1 MNLPLIIFL
10 LMFTLTLLL
19 RIPIAFGMI
28 MSSIFYFTFAAGPAK
43 TIGMTANQFLSNM
56 NVSFILLAVPLFIF
70 AANIMNTGA
79 VTELIFRFAN
89 TIVGR
94 WKGGMGHVNV
104 LASLIFSG
112 MTGSA
117 VADASGLGIMEIE
130 AMRKSGY
137 EDPFSCGITAASATI
152 GPIFPP
158 SIPMIFYSMLSGASV
173 GALFMGGMVPG
184 VLMAAFLMAYVA
196 YISNRRNY
204 PTGVSVGFRQF
215 VRDTLYALP
224 ALLTPVILLGGIYTG
239 VVTPTEAGALASL
252 WALVISVV
260 YYRSLGW
267 KQLVEVLKSTAKM
280 TGTVSII
287 VGAAYSFSYII
298 AIEHIP
304 AAIGQVFL
312 NITTNKYTFLLI
324 VNVLFLVLGMFM
336 DTMAIMLVFVPMVL
350 PIVNQ
355 LGIDLVHFGVVI
367 VLNMMIGLLTPP
379 YGVLLF
385 IVSGISKT
393 PLRPI
398 IIETLPMTC
407 TLIVLLLLMTYVPEI
422 VLFVPR
428 MFGQLK

>member
-1 MNLPLIIFL
+1 
-10 LMFTLTLLL
+10 
-19 RIPIAFGMI
+19 
-28 MSSIFYFTFAAGPAK
+28 
-43 TIGMTANQFLSNM
+43 
-56 NVSFILLAVPLFIF
+56 
-70 AANIMNTGA
+70 
-79 VTELIFRFAN
+79 
-89 TIVGR
+89 
-94 WKGGMGHVNV
+94 
-104 LASLIFSG
+104 
-112 MTGSA
+112 
-117 VADASGLGIMEIE
+117 
-130 AMRKSGY
+130 
-137 EDPFSCGITAASATI
+137 
-152 GPIFPP
+152 
-158 SIPMIFYSMLSGASV
+158 
-173 GALFMGGMVPG
+173 
-184 VLMAAFLMAYVA
+184 
-196 YISNRRNY
+196 
-204 PTGVSVGFRQF
+204 VGFRQF

-260 YYRSLGW
+260 YYRSLDW

-312 NITTNKYTFLLI
+312 NITTNKYTFLFI

-336 DTMAIMLVFVPMVL
+336 DTMAIMLVFIPMVL

-393 PLRPI
+393 PLKDI
-398 IIETLPMTC
+398 IVETLPMTC

>member
-1 MNLPLIIFL
+1 MNWPLTIFL
-10 LMFTLTLLL
+10 LMFLLTFLL

-28 MSSIFYFTFAAGPAK
+28 MSSIFYFTVATGPAA
-43 TIGMTANQFLSNM
+43 TIGMAANQFLSNM

-79 VTELIFRFAN
+79 VTELVFRFAN

-117 VADASGLGIMEIE
+117 VADASGLGLMEVE
-130 AMRKSGY
+130 AMRRSGY
-137 EDPFSCGITAASATI
+137 DDPFSCGITAASATI
-152 GPIFPP
+152 GPVFPP

-184 VLMAAFLMAYVA
+184 VLMAVFLMAYVA
-196 YISNRRNY
+196 YISRKRNY
-204 PTGVSVGFRQF
+204 PTGARVGIRQF
-215 VRDTLYALP
+215 VRDTLQALP

-252 WALVISVV
+252 WALVISVA

-267 KQLVEVLKSTAKM
+267 RQLVEVLKSTAKM

-287 VGAAYSFSYII
+287 VGAAFSFSYII

-304 AAIGQVFL
+304 AAITQLFL
-312 NITTNKYTFLLI
+312 NLTTNKYAFLFV
-324 VNVLFLVLGMFM
+324 VNVLFLALGMFM
-336 DTMAIMLVFVPMVL
+336 DTMAIMLVFVPIVL

-393 PLRPI
+393 PLKHI
-398 IIETLPMTC
+398 IKESLPMTC
-407 TLIVLLLLMTYVPEI
+407 TLIGLLFLMTYVPEV

-428 MFGQLK
+428 LFGQIK

>member
-10 LMFTLTLLL
+10 LMFILTLLL

-28 MSSIFYFTFAAGPAK
+28 MSSIFYFTFATGPAA

-79 VTELIFRFAN
+79 ATELIFRFAN
-89 TIVGR
+89 TVVGR

-137 EDPFSCGITAASATI
+137 DDPFSCGITAASATI

-184 VLMAAFLMAYVA
+184 VLMAVFLMAYVA

-260 YYRSLGW
+260 YYRSLDW

-312 NITTNKYTFLLI
+312 NITTNKYTFLFI

-336 DTMAIMLVFVPMVL
+336 DTMAIMLVFIPMVL

-393 PLRPI
+393 PLKDI
-398 IIETLPMTC
+398 IVETLPMTC

>member
-1 MNLPLIIFL
+1 MSLPLIVFV
-10 LMFTLTLLL
+10 LMFILTMLL

-28 MSSIFYFTFAAGPAK
+28 MSSIFYFTVATGPAK
-43 TIGMTANQFLSNM
+43 TIGMAANQFLSSM

-70 AANIMNTGA
+70 AANLMNTGA

-89 TIVGR
+89 TLVGR

-104 LASLIFSG
+104 IASLIFSG

-137 EDPFSCGITAASATI
+137 DDPFSCGITAASATI

-184 VLMAAFLMAYVA
+184 VLMAIFLMAYVA
-196 YISNRRNY
+196 YISNKRNY
-204 PTGVSVGFRQF
+204 PVGVSVGFRQF

-252 WALVISVV
+252 WALVISVA

-267 KQLVEVLKSTAKM
+267 RQLVEVLKSTAKM

-287 VGAAYSFSYII
+287 VGAAFSFSYII
-298 AIEHIP
+298 AIEQIP
-304 AAIGQVFL
+304 AAIGQLFL
-312 NITTNKYTFLLI
+312 TITTNKYVFLLI
-324 VNVLFLVLGMFM
+324 VNLLFLLLGMVM

-393 PLRPI
+393 PLKLI
-398 IIETLPMTC
+398 IKESLPMTV
-407 TLIVLLLLMTYVPEI
+407 TLIALLLLMTYVPEI

-428 MFGQLK
+428 LFGQLK

>member
-1 MNLPLIIFL
+1 MNVPLIVFL
-10 LMFTLTLLL
+10 LMFLLTFLL
-19 RIPIAFGMI
+19 RIPIAFGMM
-28 MSSIFYFTFAAGPAK
+28 MSSIFYFTVATGPAA
-43 TIGMTANQFLSNM
+43 TIGMAANQFLSNM

-89 TIVGR
+89 TVVGR

-137 EDPFSCGITAASATI
+137 DDPFSCGITAASATI

-158 SIPMIFYSMLSGASV
+158 SIPMVFYSMLSGASV
-173 GALFMGGMVPG
+173 GALFMGGMLPG
-184 VLMAAFLMAYVA
+184 VLMAVFLMVYVA

-204 PTGVSVGFRQF
+204 PSGVSVGLGQF
-215 VRDTLYALP
+215 VRDTLHALP

-252 WALVISVV
+252 WGLVISVV

-267 KQLVEVLKSTAKM
+267 RQLVEVVKSTAKM

-312 NITTNKYTFLLI
+312 TFTTNKYVFLLL
-324 VNVLFLVLGMFM
+324 VNVLFLILGMFM
-336 DTMAIMLVFVPMVL
+336 DTMAITLVFIPIVL

-393 PLRPI
+393 PLRHI
-398 IIETLPMTC
+398 IRESLPMTC
-407 TLIVLLLLMTYVPEI
+407 TLIVLLFLMTYIPEI

-428 MFGQLK
+428 LFGQIK

>member
-10 LMFTLTLLL
+10 LMFILTLLL

-28 MSSIFYFTFAAGPAK
+28 MSSIFYFTFATGPAA

-70 AANIMNTGA
+70 AANLMNTGA

-89 TIVGR
+89 TVVGR

-137 EDPFSCGITAASATI
+137 DDPFSCGITAASATI

-184 VLMAAFLMAYVA
+184 VLMAVFLMVYVA
-196 YISNRRNY
+196 YISSRRNY

-267 KQLVEVLKSTAKM
+267 KQLVEVLKSTAKT

-312 NITTNKYTFLLI
+312 NITTNKYTFLFI

-336 DTMAIMLVFVPMVL
+336 DTMAIMLVFIPMVL

-393 PLRPI
+393 PLKDI
-398 IIETLPMTC
+398 IVETLPMTC

-428 MFGQLK
+428 MLGQLK

>member
-10 LMFTLTLLL
+10 LMFILTMLL
-19 RIPIAFGMI
+19 RIPIALGMI
-28 MSSIFYFTFAAGPAK
+28 MSSIYYFTFATGPGA
-43 TIGMTANQFLSNM
+43 TIGMAANQFLSSM
-56 NVSFILLAVPLFIF
+56 NVSFILLAVPLYIF
-70 AANIMNTGA
+70 AANLMNTAA

-89 TIVGR
+89 AFVGR
-94 WKGGMGHVNV
+94 WKGGVGHVNV
-104 LASLIFSG
+104 INSLIFSG

-117 VADASGLGIMEIE
+117 VADAAGPGIMEIE

-137 EDPFSCGITAASATI
+137 EDGFSCALTAASATI

-158 SIPMIFYSMLSGASV
+158 SIPMVFYSLLSGASV
-173 GALFMGGMVPG
+173 GALFMGGMLPG
-184 VLMAAFLMAYVA
+184 VLMAVLLMVYVS
-196 YISNRRNY
+196 YISNKRNY
-204 PTGVSVGFRQF
+204 PTGVSVGFREF

-224 ALLTPVILLGGIYTG
+224 ALLTPVILLGSIYTG
-239 VVTPTEAGALASL
+239 VVTPTEAGALASF
-252 WALVISVV
+252 WALVISVAF
-260 YYRSLGW
+260 YRSLGW
-267 KQLVEVLKSTAKM
+267 NQLVEVLKSTAKT

-287 VGAAYSFSYII
+287 VGAAFSFSYII

-312 NITTNKYTFLLI
+312 DITTNKYAFLFI
-324 VNVLFLVLGMFM
+324 VNVLFLLLGMFL
-336 DTMAIMLVFVPMVL
+336 DTMPIMFVFVPIVL

-385 IVSGISKT
+385 VVSGISKT
-393 PLRPI
+393 PLKPI
-398 IIETLPMTC
+398 IIETLPMTA
-407 TLIVLLLLMTYVPEI
+407 TLIVLLLLMTYVPDT

-428 MFGQLK
+428 MFGQIK

>member
-1 MNLPLIIFL
+1 MNLPLIVFL
-10 LMFTLTLLL
+10 LMFILTFLL

-28 MSSIFYFTFAAGPAK
+28 MSSIFYFTVATGPAA
-43 TIGMTANQFLSNM
+43 TIGMAANQFLSNM

-89 TIVGR
+89 TVVGR

-137 EDPFSCGITAASATI
+137 DDPFSCGITAASATI

-158 SIPMIFYSMLSGASV
+158 SIPMVFYSMLSGASV
-173 GALFMGGMVPG
+173 GALFMGGMLPG
-184 VLMAAFLMAYVA
+184 VLMAVFLMAYVA
-196 YISNRRNY
+196 YISNQRNY

-215 VRDTLYALP
+215 VRDTLHALP

-252 WALVISVV
+252 WALVISVF

-267 KQLVEVLKSTAKM
+267 NQLVEVVKSTAKM

-287 VGAAYSFSYII
+287 VGAAFSFSYII

-312 NITTNKYTFLLI
+312 NITTNKYVFLFM
-324 VNVLFLVLGMFM
+324 VNVLFLILGMFM
-336 DTMAIMLVFVPMVL
+336 DTMAITLVFIPIVL

-393 PLRPI
+393 PLKQI
-398 IIETLPMTC
+398 IKESLPMTG
-407 TLIVLLLLMTYVPEI
+407 TLIVLLFLMTYVPEI

-428 MFGQLK
+428 MLGQIK